1 VTGGNCWF
9 AAPDIDMELKKA
21 DWKAGMTGGAQKVQ
35 IVNQGRYA
43 NLLFSSDALG
53 ASAGGFFSVA

>member
-1 VTGGNCWF
+1 
-9 AAPDIDMELKKA
+9 MELKKA